1 MKRLI
6 VILGVAATATS
17 AILVRY
23 STAPSLV
30 LVMYRM
36 LITVALLAP
45 SALLKNREELK
56 SMQRKDWLLCAASG
70 VFIGLHFVSY
80 FEALKWTSIAAA
92 VVLADT
98 EVLFVAF
105 ATVLIFR
112 KKLSGKAWI
121 AIWLAFGGSIVIA
134 AAQSTAGA
142 DPLWGNLLGLISAV
156 LMAVYTM
163 IGSVCRKRVSTTVYT
178 FVVYAVAGVTVTV
191 IALVSGTQV
200 ANLDAMN
207 WAICL
212 GLAIFPTLLGHSVLS
227 WGLKYLPPTFI
238 STAKLLEPVL
248 AAVMGWLLFRENPGW
263 QVVVGGV
270 IVVTGIALYGRVEA
284 AEKEE
289 N

>member
-36 LITVALLAP
+36 LLTVALLAP
-45 SALLKNREELK
+45 PTLLKNRQELK
-56 SMQRKDWLLCAASG
+56 ALQRRDWLLCAVSG
-70 VFIGLHFVSY
+70 IFIGLHFAAY

-112 KKLSGKAWI
+112 RKLSGKAWI

-134 AAQSTAGA
+134 AAETTAGA
-142 DPLWGNLLGLISAV
+142 DPLRGNLLGLVSAM

-178 FVVYAVAGVTVTV
+178 FLVYGMAGLTVTTV
-191 IALVSGTQV
+191 AIFSGTQMT
-200 ANLDAMN
+200 NIGAMN

-212 GLAIFPTLLGHSVLS
+212 GLAIFPTLLGHSVFS

-270 IVVTGIALYGRVEA
+270 IVVVGIALYGRVEA